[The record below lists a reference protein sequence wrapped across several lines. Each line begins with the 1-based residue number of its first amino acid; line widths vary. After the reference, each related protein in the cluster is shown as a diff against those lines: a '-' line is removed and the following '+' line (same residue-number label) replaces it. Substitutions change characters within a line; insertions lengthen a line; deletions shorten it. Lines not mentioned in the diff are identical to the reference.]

1 MKHEYVLWAEDCYI
15 RTYPHWDKRNA
26 YVFPTMYD
34 KRRKGDVK
42 FKVTIEE
49 LYDGWNDVNQLVK
62 DGKVVNG

>member
-1 MKHEYVLWAEDCYI
+1 MKHEYVLWADELDV
-15 RTYPHWDKRNA
+15 RVYPHWDKRNA

-34 KRRKGDVK
+34 KQRKGDIK

-49 LYDGWNDVNQLVK
+49 VTDGWNDVSEKVK